1 MVVAYVLVLDNF
13 NLVYSTFIKL
23 NKSFKLKSYLIVIL
37 KDVLNHRS
45 WKRLWTQ
52 ASGHTQFSSSGVEV
66 GKPTAT
72 MEHPPTPL
80 SKLVSDWGWLST
92 VDSAEPEHGFANG
105 LDSSPR
111 WPWSRWHT
119 RSWDLSPRGAAGEQ
133 TWRKEELVQ
142 EVTATPRP
150 RIHSWQGRCHCE
162 VALLRPTYW

>member
-1 MVVAYVLVLDNF
+1 MVVDHVLVLGNF
-13 NLVYSTFIKL
+13 NLLHFYKTEYKFWIEKL
-23 NKSFKLKSYLIVIL
+23 FNCYFERFFKLSKL
-37 KDVLNHRS
+37 KETAN
-45 WKRLWTQ
+45 
-52 ASGHTQFSSSGVEV
+52 SSDRPHS
-66 GKPTAT
+66 AT

-162 VALLRPTYW
+162 VARLRPTYW